1 MPEDAR
7 IVFPKILKSYME
19 KNHYNQSDIAK
30 HLHVSKQ
37 LVSDWVN
44 GKKFPGVEKMGMLA
58 ELFGVL
64 MSDMY
69 TAEPVMRESVY
80 SFHLDPDEADLLVA
94 YRNAEDPA
102 KKYAMDILVRNPRK
116 KEGQSAI

>member
-30 HLHVSKQ
+30 HLRVSKQ

-116 KEGQSAI
+116 KEGQSVI